1 VAKPTRFDQAMI
13 DDYLARGYWDRV
25 CIADILEQ
33 NARNYPDK
41 EAIVDSEKRLTWSEL
56 NRRVDRVVLGL
67 LELGIK
73 RDQAIVAQIPNST
86 TAVIYLLACQKA
98 GVLSCFSPMTFRH
111 KEMSHIL
118 ETLKAVGVV
127 TPWKYRNFDY
137 FKMVKEIARYLPHL
151 RHFFVIDN
159 EMPQGGSSFQSLL
172 CPSLGEQKAEEVLK
186 EHAFGPF
193 EVSVILQSSGTT
205 GMPKCIEHTGASCKM
220 TGRGIV
226 QRGRLTEEDVF
237 GIIAPLSGGPG
248 IQNFW
253 GGLQL
258 GAKICFIEHFS
269 PDEAL
274 HLIQRER
281 VTYLAA
287 VPTQMIRILRE
298 CDLSQYDLRS
308 LRIVRTGA
316 SAFGAS
322 IAWETEERMKCKV
335 LIAGGSQETYSF
347 AQTSVDDPPEK
358 RLSTIGKP
366 FPGNEIKIVDE
377 NEEEVPT
384 GEIGQLFVRGA
395 ATSSGYFGN
404 VEATRTAWGE
414 IGKEG
419 WYRTGDLATLDELGY
434 LILVGRKKD
443 MILRGGQNIYPKE
456 IESLLLSH
464 PKIKDALV
472 VGIPDQIMGERV
484 CACVT
489 LAGKDDFT
497 FDEMISYLKVKGLAV
512 HKLPERIEV
521 FEQLPTLV
529 DGQKVDKKSV
539 IDRIVNKSKDESQ
552 KPGKVPV

>member
-1 VAKPTRFDQAMI
+1 MI
-13 DDYLARGYWDRV
+13 DDYQAKGYWDGV
-25 CIADILEQ
+25 PIAGILEQ
-33 NARNYPDK
+33 NAQNCPDK
-41 EAIVDSEKRLTWSEL
+41 EAIADSEKRLTWSQLDEQA
-56 NRRVDRVVLGL
+56 DRAALGL
-67 LELGIK
+67 LELGIQ
-73 RDQAIVAQIPNST
+73 RDQAIVAQIPSST
-86 TAVIYLLACQKA
+86 TSVVFLLACQKA
-98 GVLSCFSPMTFRH
+98 GILSCFSPMTFRH
-111 KEMSHIL
+111 KEMRHIL
-118 ETLKAVGVV
+118 ETLGAVGVV

-137 FKMVKEIARYLPHL
+137 FRMVKEIRSDLPHL
-151 RHFFVIDN
+151 RHFFVTDDDT
-159 EMPQGGSSFQSLL
+159 PPGASSFQNWLFSF
-172 CPSLGEQKAEEVLK
+172 PGEEKAEAFLK
-186 EHAFGPF
+186 ERAFGPL

-220 TGRGIV
+220 AGRGIV
-226 QRGRLTEEDVF
+226 ERGKLTREDVF

-269 PDEAL
+269 PDEVL
-274 HLIQRER
+274 RLIEREK

-287 VPTQMIRILRE
+287 VPTQIIRMLRE
-298 CDLSQYDLRS
+298 CDLGQYDLRS

-322 IAWETEERMKCKV
+322 VARETEERMKCKV

-347 AQTSVDDPPEK
+347 AQTGVDDPPEK
-358 RLSTIGKP
+358 RLSTIGKA
-366 FPGNEIKIVDE
+366 FPGNEVKIVDE
-377 NEEEVPT
+377 NEKEVPA
-384 GEIGQLFVRGA
+384 GEIGQLLVRGA

-404 VEATRTAWGE
+404 VEATLMAWGE
-414 IGKEG
+414 TGKEG

-434 LILVGRKKD
+434 LLLVGRKKD

-472 VGIPDQIMGERV
+472 VGIPDSIMGERV

-489 LAGKDDFT
+489 LTGKQGFT
-497 FDEMISYLKVKGLAV
+497 FDEMISYLKAKGLAV

-539 IDRIVNKSKDESQ
+539 IDRIVKKLNNT
-552 KPGKVPV
+552 